1 MNGLASVVVV
11 GHAHAEAANAVAG
24 GASAV
29 VAENPVVLGVLLW
42 PTGSF

>member
-1 MNGLASVVVV
+1 MNGVASVVVV

-29 VAENPVVLGVLLW
+29 VAENPVVLGVLLL
-42 PTGSF
+42 PIRSL